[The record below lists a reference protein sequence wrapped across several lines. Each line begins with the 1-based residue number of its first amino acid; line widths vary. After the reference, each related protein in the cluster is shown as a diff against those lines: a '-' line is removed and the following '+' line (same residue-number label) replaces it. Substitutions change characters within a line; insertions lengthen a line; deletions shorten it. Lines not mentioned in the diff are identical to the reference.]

1 MNLLVT
7 IILLS
12 LTVGLVVIGLL
23 EGLGF
28 ILKQREDKSKEKA
41 EAEQSKQVALDELKQ
56 LADKAKVSTLKD
68 MAMDAEILRLTRIV
82 DLAELK
88 KKVEELE

>member
-12 LTVGLVVIGLL
+12 LTIGLVVIGLL

-28 ILKQREDKSKEKA
+28 ILKQLKDKREVEAKL
-41 EAEQSKQVALDELKQ
+41 AEQSKQLADEFKQ
-56 LADKAKVSTLKD
+56 LADEAKVSTLAD
-68 MAMDAEILRLTRIV
+68 MAMDAEILRLTRMV

>member
-1 MNLLVT
+1 MNLIIT

-28 ILKQREDKSKEKA
+28 ILKQRKDKREV
-41 EAEQSKQVALDELKQ
+41 EAKLVEQRKQAADELKQ
-56 LADKAKVSTLKD
+56 LADEAKVSTLKD

>member
-1 MNLLVT
+1 MNLIIT